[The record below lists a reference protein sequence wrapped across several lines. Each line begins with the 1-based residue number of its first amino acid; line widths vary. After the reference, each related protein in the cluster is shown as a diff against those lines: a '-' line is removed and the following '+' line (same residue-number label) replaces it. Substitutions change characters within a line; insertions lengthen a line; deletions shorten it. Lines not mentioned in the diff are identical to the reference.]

1 MNTRCT
7 LDAATI
13 RELAVRADV
22 DPRTIAKVAA
32 GRAARGMAG
41 RRARDALIAGGYLES
56 SEAGGQSGG
65 EGGARR

>member
-22 DPRTIAKVAA
+22 DPRTIAKVAD
-32 GRAARGMAG
+32 GRPARGMAG
-41 RRARDALIAGGYLES
+41 RRARDVLIAGGFLES
-56 SEAGGQSGG
+56 SEASGQPGGK
-65 EGGARR
+65 GGATG